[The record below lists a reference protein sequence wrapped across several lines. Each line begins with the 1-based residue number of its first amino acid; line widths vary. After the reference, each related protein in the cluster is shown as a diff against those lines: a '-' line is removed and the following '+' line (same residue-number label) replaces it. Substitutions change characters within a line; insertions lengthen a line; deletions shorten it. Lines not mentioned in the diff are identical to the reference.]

1 MPLAQTLI
9 LASAVLVFVLGAG
22 HLYLTYF
29 SHKLH
34 PRDRELSA
42 RLQQVPPVISA
53 ETTYWRATVGFH
65 VSHSIG
71 ALFFGFLYGYLAL
84 AQPGF
89 LFHTPFIAALG
100 LLLLLS
106 KLTLARLYWFST
118 PLRGLALAAAC
129 YIGGLVAAAWQ
140 S

>member
-1 MPLAQTLI
+1 MTLAQTLI
-9 LASAVLVFVLGAG
+9 LASAAIVFVLGAG

-42 RLQQVPPVISA
+42 RLQQAPPMISA

-71 ALFFGFLYGYLAL
+71 ALFFGLLYGYLAV
-84 AQPGF
+84 AEPGF

-118 PLRGLALAAAC
+118 PLLGLGVATAC
-129 YIGGLVAAAWQ
+129 YISGLVIVAG
-140 S
+140 